1 MNDLTLVI
9 PAKRES
15 ESLPTVL
22 KELKKFKIKILVV
35 LEKKD
40 LETINSIKKFNY
52 KILYQKNKGYG
63 DALILGIKNVKT
75 KYFCIF
81 NADGS
86 FNPYELK
93 KMYSK
98 ISNNKSNLVFGSRY
112 IKNSGSEDDTIVTF
126 FGNKIFSLLGN
137 FLFSLPISD
146 ILYTY
151 VLGETTRVKKLKLQ
165 RKNFTFCVELPIKAL
180 RSGLRLTASPSYERK
195 RIAGKKKVNA
205 IKDGYLIL
213 EEMIKL
219 FFNFK

>member
-35 LEKKD
+35 LEKQD
-40 LETINSIKKFNY
+40 LETINSIKKFNC

-180 RSGLRLTASPSYERK
+180 RSGLRLTTSPSYERK